1 LTDRDMA
8 IWVDTDF
15 GFDDLWALLLLAS
28 QKQQPDGI
36 SLVAGNTDIEQVCRN
51 ALGAAS
57 LYNLSAPLY
66 LGASQPLSGQI
77 IRATEILGPTGMQ
90 QAGPGL
96 PDRPVPDRMPEALAG
111 LQDWLATGRG
121 AEKICIA
128 LGPLT
133 NLACLAERSPDL
145 YRTLSKIVWMG
156 GSAGRGNHSPLAE
169 FNAMADPEAAAII
182 AAGPVPLQ
190 IVDLTLC
197 RQVAIKAADIAPL
210 CRAPAGERAEVFASL
225 LTGYLDIARTRGR
238 EAMAIYDPL
247 AAASYLV
254 PDLFGFQSCNLQVE
268 RDAGAAFGKTDF
280 LPHPSGL
287 HLLANQVDAD
297 KVKDFCLN
305 EIAEELGNG

>member
-1 LTDRDMA
+1 MA

-77 IRATEILGPTGMQ
+77 IRATEILGPEGMRR
-90 QAGPGL
+90 AGPGL

-111 LQDWLATGRG
+111 LQDWLADGST
-121 AEKICIA
+121 EDKICIA

-133 NLACLAERSPDL
+133 NLACLAERSSDL
-145 YRTLSKIVWMG
+145 YRTLSKIIWMG

-197 RQVAIKAADIAPL
+197 RQVTISAADIAPL

-247 AAASYLV
+247 AAASYLM

-280 LPHPSGL
+280 LSHPSGL
-287 HLLANQVDAD
+287 HLLANQVDAE
-297 KVKDFCLN
+297 KIKDFCLN
-305 EIAEELGNG
+305 EIAKELGNG